1 MGNYYVVK
9 PFFEE
14 LHRVFP
20 TAEIVTTFQMSE
32 RFCQEEN
39 ITCLPMEL
47 YYAWTPE
54 DLPKARFEY
63 ELAKRYHD
71 SGILNKKTP
80 FMDVVTKSD
89 LVIDFSGDIWG
100 QNADAVGPNRFEI
113 GLLKDRTAQLL
124 GKPTAM
130 LAGSPGP
137 FRRDS
142 LLDFAKEVFGN
153 FDLVTNRE
161 PVSRRILD
169 DYGFDLT
176 RCYDCACP
184 AFEFEPTSQERIAPL
199 ISNSPLQKKDG
210 RLVIGFILCGWNM
223 QKGPF
228 SRTDWTDSEFDVFR
242 ESIQRIIQKYN
253 AKFCFL
259 SHSNGFVREPDFS
272 LVHGR
277 DYPIVKRLF
286 DILNNNG
293 VSGSLYLFEGIY
305 SVAETKKIISNFDIL
320 VSGRVHGAVAGLSQ
334 NVPTVMIDYGH
345 EPKAHKIRGFAEV
358 ANVKEYIADPSSYT
372 DVVEKISSCID
383 HRDEIRQMLAAR
395 NKHIRSLVRKNFDLL
410 AEIVVKGASK

>member
-1 MGNYYVVK
+1 MGNYYVIK

-20 TAEIVTTFQMSE
+20 SANIVTTFQMSE
-32 RFCQEEN
+32 CFCREEN

-63 ELAKRYHD
+63 ELAKHYHN
-71 SGILNKKTP
+71 SGILNERTP
-80 FMDVVTKSD
+80 FVDVVMKSD

-100 QNADAVGPNRFEI
+100 QNADAVGPNRFEV

-137 FRRDS
+137 FRRDA
-142 LLDFAKEVFGN
+142 LLDFAREVFGN

-161 PVSRRILD
+161 PVSRKILE

-176 RCYDCACP
+176 HCCDCACP
-184 AFEFEPTSQERIAPL
+184 AFEFEPASQAQIAPL

-210 RLVIGFILCGWNM
+210 RLIIGFILCGWNM

-228 SRTDWTDSEFDVFR
+228 SRTDWDDREFDVFC
-242 ESIQRIIQKYN
+242 ESIRRIIQKYN

-259 SHSNGFVREPDFS
+259 SHSNGFVREPVFS
-272 LVHGR
+272 LIHGR

-286 DILNNNG
+286 DLLNDG
-293 VSGSLYLFEGIY
+293 KVSDSLYLFEGIY
-305 SVAETKKIISNFDIL
+305 SVEETKKIISNFDVL

-358 ANVKEYIADPSSYT
+358 AGVEKYIADPYSGS
-372 DVVEKISSCID
+372 DLVEKISSCIE
-383 HRDEIRQMLAAR
+383 HKDEIKRMLVRR
-395 NKHIRSLVRKNFDLL
+395 NESILSLIRKNFDLL
-410 AEIVVKGASK
+410 SGTVAQRS